1 MIEDNETTDDLIKED
16 ISEPGEEKEEEM
28 SMEQLLEGEKEFSKK
43 LYKREIVKV
52 KIAQVTEENVFV
64 DISEK
69 KEAIIPIED
78 FKNKKNKPKVGDMVE
93 AILEKKGGETR
104 HTILSHKKAKENLSW
119 LECEKYFKAK
129 ERVKGRIKDLIKG
142 GYLVEV
148 LDIEA
153 FMPMSLSEINGAHK
167 HYLPKSAKIKFYIT
181 DFSIRDKKFIVS
193 RRQVL
198 EEDEKDRKKKI
209 FTEINPGRVV
219 RTVVSKGIEEG
230 LFVRFQGIEGFV
242 RLSDI
247 SWTNP
252 KEAMATY
259 KRGQRIK
266 CKIIRIDH
274 DTERISFG
282 IKQLTQNPVDVVKRR
297 FPYKSIVKGKVISL
311 TEEGAKIE
319 VDAKTTGFVSVSEYG
334 FKSSPKENEMIKSV
348 IVGVNSSTFELTLS
362 IRKFEGMEDRKR
374 MQSYME
380 GTPSLTLGQ
389 ILENAKES
397 E

>member
-1 MIEDNETTDDLIKED
+1 MIEDNETTEDLNKVDNPEAV
-16 ISEPGEEKEEEM
+16 EPEEEM
-28 SMEQLLEGEKEFSKK
+28 SMEELLKGEKEFSEK

-52 KIAQVTEENVFV
+52 KVAQVTEENVFV

-69 KEAIIPIED
+69 KEAIIPLED
-78 FKNKKNKPKVGDMVE
+78 FKNEKNKPQVGDTVE
-93 AILEKKGGETR
+93 AIFEKKGGETR

-119 LECEKYFKAK
+119 VVCEASFKAK

-148 LDIEA
+148 LDLEA

-181 DFSIRDKKFIVS
+181 DFSIRDKKCIIS

-198 EEDEKDRKKKI
+198 EEDEKERKKQI

-219 RTVVSKGIEEG
+219 RTVVSKSIEEG

-282 IKQLTQNPVDVVKRR
+282 IKQLTQNPVDAVKRR
-297 FPYKSIVKGKVISL
+297 FPYKSVIKGKVISL
-311 TEEGAKIE
+311 TEAGAKIE
-319 VDAKTTGFVSVSEYG
+319 VNEKTTGFVPVSEYG

-348 IVGVNSSTFELTLS
+348 IVGVDSATLQITLS
-362 IRKFEGMEDRKR
+362 IRKFEGIEDRKR
-374 MQSYME
+374 MQGYMKE
-380 GTPSLTLGQ
+380 TPSFSLGQ
-389 ILENAKES
+389 IIENAKES
-397 E
+397 D